1 MKIKALWGF
10 QGDAEKLGAE
20 TAAVRKGQEFEK
32 VDKEYGHALIGKGL
46 AEEVKEKAEPKST
59 KQAAPKE
66 NK

>member
-10 QGDAEKLGAE
+10 LGQNGM
-20 TAAVRKGQEFEK
+20 VRRGQEIE
-32 VDKEYGHALIGKGL
+32 VSQEYGHALIGKGL
-46 AEEVKEKAEPKST
+46 ATEVVEKPEPRTT